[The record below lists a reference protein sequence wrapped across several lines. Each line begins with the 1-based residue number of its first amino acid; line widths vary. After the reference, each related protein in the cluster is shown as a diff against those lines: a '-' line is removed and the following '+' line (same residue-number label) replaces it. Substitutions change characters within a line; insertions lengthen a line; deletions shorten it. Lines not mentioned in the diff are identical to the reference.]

1 MNRSDRDSVSLAILM
16 NHSGRDGV
24 SLAILMQ
31 NHSGRDGVALAVFSI
46 TGVMTV
52 YCWPSR

>member
-1 MNRSDRDSVSLAILM
+1 MNRSGRDSVSLAILM

-24 SLAILMQ
+24 SFAILMQ

-46 TGVMTV
+46 TGVITV
-52 YCWPSR
+52 YCWPS